1 MSKKIKVTIAVAAL
15 LAVLTAGV
23 VYAYLTYTAQ
33 LTNTFTV
40 GNVSATLTEPKWD
53 AVLASDSDAHYSIY
67 PGQSFAKDPTITMSD
82 TSSPAVVFLE
92 VSYPYQSVVTIGND
106 GKKLAAADTQLFT
119 PGALNTGWM
128 ELDSLAAAD
137 STKHTITRIYA
148 YNKELAAKQSAT
160 LFDTVTFANIAEGT
174 GLSEL
179 KIVVKADIIQAGG
192 MTKAGETYTEAELG
206 DIYGK
211 FVAQNTPAK

>member
-23 VYAYLTYTAQ
+23 VYAYLTYTAE

-40 GNVSATLTEPKWD
+40 GNVSATLTEPKW
-53 AVLASDSDAHYSIY
+53 AEAETANSDIHKNIY

-92 VSYPYQSVVTIGND
+92 ITYPYQSVVTLDNNGR
-106 GKKLAAADTQLFT
+106 KQAAADTQLFT
-119 PGALNTGWM
+119 PGTLKTGWA
-128 ELDSLAAAD
+128 ELNGKSVTDT
-137 STKHTITRIYA
+137 TKHTITRVYA
-148 YNKELAAKQSAT
+148 YNNELSAKDSTT

-174 GLSEL
+174 ELTQLSI
-179 KIVVKADIIQAGG
+179 KVKADIIQAGG
-192 MTKAGETYTEAELG
+192 MAKAGATYTSEELG
-206 DIYGK
+206 AIYDK
-211 FVAQNTPAK
+211 FVAQNASAE

>member
-40 GNVSATLTEPKWD
+40 GNVSATLTEPKW
-53 AVLASDSDAHYSIY
+53 AEAETANSDIHKNIY

-92 VSYPYQSVVTIGND
+92 ITYPYQSVVTLDNNGRIQ
-106 GKKLAAADTQLFT
+106 AAADTQLFT

-128 ELDSLAAAD
+128 ELDDLAATD
-137 STKHTITRIYA
+137 TTNHIITRVYA
-148 YNKELAAKQSAT
+148 YNKDLAASESAT
-160 LFDTVTFANIAEGT
+160 VFDTVTFANIAEST
-174 GLSEL
+174 GLSQL
-179 KIVVKADIIQAGG
+179 DIVVKADIIQAGG
-192 MTKAGETYTEAELG
+192 MTKAGETYSKSELG

-211 FVAQNTPAK
+211 FVAQNTPAE